1 MPQPTLGLQSL
12 LPDQSRLITRI
23 RENLESVWM
32 LPRVRVLT
40 SGAPIHLLDERPRSG
55 DTTGK
60 AGSTMLHVLL
70 IGGLVFL
77 ARHPHGGDKLQNPPG
92 FSPNRGIEYIAPRL
106 TPTTETGASGKLGS
120 SGGHDSLPPTSGQL
134 LPVSRMV
141 FAAPRVPDDRSHILQ
156 VRDAIFDADAPEFA
170 PTVNNPGLPWMKDKN
185 GSNGHGEHGIGEGD
199 KHGMGVGPGDGVGVG
214 DGPGPY
220 SGIAAQVSC
229 RYCPDPM
236 YSDEAR
242 KTKLQGRVILR
253 VLVGAD
259 GRAKEVQVTHG
270 LGMGLDE
277 NAVSAVRRW
286 QFIPANDAA
295 RHPVA
300 SWITIETVFRL
311 F

>member
-1 MPQPTLGLQSL
+1 MPQPTPGLQSL
-12 LPDQSRLITRI
+12 LPDQSRLFKRI
-23 RENLESVWM
+23 SENLQSVWM
-32 LPRVRVLT
+32 LPRVGVLA
-40 SGAPIHLLDERPRSG
+40 SGAPIHLLDERPQTLN
-55 DTTGK
+55 TTGK
-60 AGSTMLHVLL
+60 AGSTLLHVLL
-70 IGGLVFL
+70 IGGLAFL
-77 ARHPHGGDKLQNPPG
+77 AKHPLTDDGPKNGPG
-92 FSPNRGIEYIAPRL
+92 FPPDRGIEYIAPRL
-106 TPTTETGASGKLGS
+106 TQTSGTGALGKSGS

-156 VRDAIFDADAPEFA
+156 VRDAVFDADAPEFA
-170 PTVNNPGLPWMKDKN
+170 PAVNNPGLPWLKDKN
-185 GSNGHGEHGIGEGD
+185 GSNGHGEHGIDDGD
-199 KHGMGVGPGDGVGVG
+199 KHGMGVGPGDGVGIS

-242 KTKLQGRVILR
+242 KNKLQGRVILR

-277 NAVSAVRRW
+277 NAVSAVRGW
-286 QFIPANDAA
+286 QFFPAKDAA